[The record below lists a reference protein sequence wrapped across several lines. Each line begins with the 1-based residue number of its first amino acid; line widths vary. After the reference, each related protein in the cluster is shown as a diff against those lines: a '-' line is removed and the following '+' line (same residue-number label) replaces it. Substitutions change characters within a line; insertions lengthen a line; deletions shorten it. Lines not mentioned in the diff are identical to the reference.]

1 MVKYYFE
8 GSTFVIEDYQHAK
21 RFSSF
26 LPAMAGEDGKP
37 LWAFYANVGQCMGGF
52 GVNNKETP
60 ITPFDSATLAYQ
72 NIPIKSFRTF
82 IKVDGEDHSA
92 FEEKNASLR
101 TLKINK
107 SNISIV
113 EENEK
118 YKVTITYSTVSHRNY
133 AGLIRS
139 VSILN
144 KGDKAHHF
152 ELCDGLPVF
161 FPLGL
166 SNFCYKELV
175 SLMGAYCQID
185 LNNNAPFVKFKTSTG
200 DNSVVE
206 LAHNGNGFVS
216 VDKNGKR
223 LGNIVEVYQI
233 FENDPA
239 LVTPIN
245 WIDRGV
251 KVLKEEQQLEN
262 QLPCAFSISEF
273 DLKEN
278 ETYEFVTLYGAFN
291 NIEEFNSAIDE
302 FSVKSAQTMIDET
315 EELVNSYL
323 PKGIKTSNPLFDE
336 YIVQSFL
343 DNNLRG
349 GFPIILDDDK
359 EGQPYYIF
367 SRKHGDM
374 ERDYNAFNIPSTYY
388 SSGPGNFRDVN
399 QNRRSDLY
407 FVNQIKDYNIK
418 IFFSLIQMDG
428 QNPLTVKPL
437 VFKRNNDFD
446 ESILDGVSIKKQL
459 LELVSKGSQPGDIYT
474 LLKDNHIP
482 HSDKL
487 FTEILKNCHQEI
499 SASFS
504 EGYWIDHWTYNVDLL
519 ENYLSVYPDKME
531 ELLFK
536 EEYKYFHSLV
546 YVNPRSEKYCLVGD
560 HKIRQ
565 YGTIDLAALKN
576 ENEKAGLKGTETL
589 WKNDQ
594 NGQEIKVSLASKI
607 FNLILIKFSTL
618 DAHQMGIEMEC
629 EKPGW
634 NDAMNGLP
642 GLFASAMSESIE
654 LLRLVNFALD
664 NLKEY
669 PDRELSLMDEQYDL
683 FVAVRDNL
691 KKLLNNQLSSFEYW
705 DKVTSAREELRLKT
719 HLIASNSHKHITV
732 QDALVLM
739 DEMKEV
745 LADGILKAKKL
756 GNGIIPSYII
766 NDVSKYEVTDKVNH
780 LGYKIVKPLEFT
792 QRLIPYFLEA
802 SARMAKLGEK
812 FFNEEDYQLIFNSG
826 LRDQKLGFYKTCDD
840 IEDAPF
846 EIGRVHAFTKG
857 WLERECNFLHMC
869 YKYLLG
875 LLKAGLYE
883 RFYEEMKVN
892 YVYNMDPYVYGRSPI
907 ENSSF
912 IVPTC
917 NPNQRMHG
925 QGQFARLT
933 GANAEVL
940 DMFYLMFLGE
950 RAFSVVGGE
959 LTFTP
964 SPKLSKEFFDQNNE
978 VSFPL
983 FSKCLITIHNPQRVD
998 LYKHHKYLYKVDGQE
1013 YDVIKG
1019 QLALDLRDGK
1029 ISKLTMEV
1037 IDE

>member
-26 LPAMAGEDGKP
+26 LPAMAGRDGKP

-52 GVNNKETP
+52 GINNKETP

-72 NIPIKSFRTF
+72 NIPVKSFRTF
-82 IKVDGEDHSA
+82 LKIDAKDYALFEGE
-92 FEEKNASLR
+92 ENAKR

-107 SNISIV
+107 SNISIS
-113 EENEK
+113 EESDE
-118 YKVTITYSTVSHRNY
+118 YKITIIYSTVSHRNY
-133 AGLIRS
+133 AGLIRK
-139 VSILN
+139 VTFEN
-144 KGDKAHHF
+144 KSKSRHSYQ
-152 ELCDGLPVF
+152 LCDGLPVF

-185 LNNNAPFVKFKTSTG
+185 MNNSAPFVKFKTSTG
-200 DNSVVE
+200 DNSVVQ
-206 LAHNGNGFVS
+206 LAHDGNGFIS
-216 VDKNGKR
+216 VDNKGNR
-223 LGNIVEVYQI
+223 LKNIVELYQI

-239 LVTPIN
+239 LITPIN
-245 WIDRGV
+245 WLNKGV

-262 QLPCAFSISEF
+262 QLPCAFSISNFE
-273 DLKEN
+273 LE
-278 ETYEFVTLYGAFN
+278 EGESYEFASLYGS
-291 NIEEFNSAIDE
+291 FNSINEYNEAIKD
-302 FSVKSAQTMIDET
+302 FNVASASKMIEET

-323 PKGIKTSNPLFDE
+323 PKGIKTSNPLFDQ

-349 GFPIILDDDK
+349 GFPILLG
-359 EGQPYYIF
+359 EEPYYIF

-374 ERDYNAFNIPSTYY
+374 ERDYNAFNIPNTYY

-407 FVNQIKDYNIK
+407 FVNEVKDYNIY

-437 VFKRNNDFD
+437 VFKKNDNFD
-446 ESILDGVSIKKQL
+446 ESVLKGLSKEIKEEVLK
-459 LELVSKGSQPGDIYT
+459 LVSKGSEPGKIYT
-474 LLKDNHIP
+474 LLKDNGV
-482 HSDKL
+482 DEKV
-487 FTEILKNCHQEI
+487 FFDILKNCHQEI
-499 SASFS
+499 QASFS

-531 ELLFK
+531 DLLFNR
-536 EEYKYFHSLV
+536 EYKYFHSLV
-546 YVNPRSEKYCLVGD
+546 YVNPRDEKYCLVAPN
-560 HKIRQ
+560 KIRQ

-576 ENEKAGLKGTETL
+576 ENEKAGLKGNETL
-589 WKNDQ
+589 WKLDQ
-594 NGQEIKVSLASKI
+594 NGKEIKVSLASKI
-607 FNLILIKFSTL
+607 FNLILVKFSTL

-664 NLKEY
+664 NFKHY
-669 PDRELSLMDEQYDL
+669 PNHSLELMDEQYDL
-683 FVAVRDNL
+683 FVSIRDNL
-691 KKLLNNQLSSFEYW
+691 AKLLEKKLSSFEYW
-705 DKVTSAREELRLKT
+705 DKVTSSREELRRKT
-719 HLIASNSHKHITV
+719 HLVAFNSNKKVSIKESL
-732 QDALVLM
+732 DLLS
-739 DEMKEV
+739 EMKSV
-745 LADGILKAKKL
+745 LEKGVLEAKKL
-756 GNGIIPSYII
+756 GGGIIPSYII
-766 NDVSKYEVTDKVNH
+766 NNVSKFEITNKVNH

-792 QRLIPYFLEA
+792 QELIPYFLEA
-802 SARMAKLGEK
+802 SARMAKLGPK
-812 FFNEEDYQLIFNSG
+812 FFNESDYRLIYESD
-826 LRDQKLGFYKTCDD
+826 LRDQKLGFYKTCAD

-857 WLERECNFLHMC
+857 WLERECNFLHMG

-875 LLKAGLYE
+875 LLKAGLYVD
-883 RFYEEMKVN
+883 FYSEMKVN
-892 YVYNMDPYVYGRSPI
+892 FVYNMDPYVYGRSPI

-917 NPNQRMHG
+917 NPNKRMHG

-933 GANAEVL
+933 GANAEIL

-950 RAFSVVGGE
+950 KAFSYDEGE
-959 LTFTP
+959 LKFSP
-964 SPKLSKEFFDQNNE
+964 SPRLSKEFFDKNDE
-978 VSFPL
+978 VSYPL
-983 FSKCLITIHNPQRVD
+983 FSKCIITIHNPNRVD
-998 LYKHHKYLYKVDGQE
+998 LYNHHKYSFIVEGKK
-1013 YDVIKG
+1013 YDEIKG
-1019 QLALDLRDGK
+1019 DLALKLREGK
-1029 ISKLTMEV
+1029 ISKLTIEV
-1037 IDE
+1037 EDE